1 MVDLRINIPEGFLQE
16 EERCGH
22 FISKQMKEV
31 WAIQLD
37 LLAEFDR
44 VCRKNNLKY
53 FASGGTA
60 LGAIRHKGF
69 IPWDDDMDLMM
80 LRDDYDKLLEIAPK
94 EFKAPYFL
102 QNKYSDPCGNETIS
116 KFRNIETTALLE
128 NEIGS
133 CFDYCKGIFIDI
145 FPLDVFPDN
154 QQERDTYIKELR
166 TQKEVF
172 YRKGRSLGIFS
183 DTRKTKERLVKHFL
197 YRLLTFKRKKHVE
210 EYKEEYRKFVNMCK
224 RYNHQPSERLM
235 CLEFTFDQKDYK
247 CTADLLKTV
256 YVDFEFMKIP
266 VGANYH
272 HGLITKY
279 GEDYMVFKKGAS
291 MHSDIYFDTNI
302 SYKQHLTIF

>member
-1 MVDLRINIPEGFLQE
+1 MIDLKINIPGGFFEE

-44 VCRKNNLKY
+44 VCRKNNIKY

-80 LRDDYDKLLEIAPK
+80 MRDDYDKLLEIAPK
-94 EFKAPYFL
+94 EFKSPYFL
-102 QNKYSDPCGNETIS
+102 QNKYNDPCSNETIS
-116 KFRNIETTALLE
+116 KFRNINTTALLE
-128 NEIGS
+128 NEVGS

-145 FPLDVFPDN
+145 FPLDVIPDD
-154 QQERDTYIKELR
+154 QTERDAYIAELKE
-166 TQKEVF
+166 QKERF
-172 YRKGRSLGIFS
+172 YKKGRSLGIFS
-183 DTRKTKERLVKHFL
+183 DSTKKKERILKHFL
-197 YRLLTFKRKKHVE
+197 HKALSFKRKRHIN
-210 EYKEEYRKFVNMCK
+210 EYKDEYRKYVSMCR
-224 RYNHQPSERLM
+224 RYNHQTSERLM

-247 CTADLLKTV
+247 CSADIQEMI
-256 YVDFEFMKIP
+256 YVDFEFTKIP
-266 VGANYH
+266 IGANYH

-279 GEDYMVFKKGAS
+279 GEDYMVFKKGTA
-291 MHSDIYFDTNI
+291 MHNELFFDTNK
-302 SYKQHLTIF
+302 SYKYYITKL